1 MPISVRDVSEQLTWH
16 WTAQIRP
23 RFEGLDD
30 REFFWE
36 PTPNAWSVRAQD
48 DGTFAPDSE
57 WPAAERAPVTT
68 IAWRLCHIWMTLAQ
82 RADFHFGRRQLTA
95 DRLLWPKN
103 SEQAL
108 AAIDDAYASWTSG
121 VAALSDADA
130 DRPSER
136 PPVT

>member
-1 MPISVRDVSEQLTWH
+1 MPISVRDVSDQLTWH

-68 IAWRLCHIWMTLAQ
+68 IAWRLCHIWMTIAQ
-82 RADFHFGRRQLTA
+82 RADLTSEQRA
-95 DRLLWPKN
+95 QVVKALEDYGRLLKG
-103 SEQAL
+103 L
-108 AAIDDAYASWTSG
+108 KG
-121 VAALSDADA
+121 
-130 DRPSER
+130 
-136 PPVT
+136 